1 MQVVLASGH
10 MTDSAGRSAVRFPE
24 ASVDRVR
31 KEITRQLQR
40 WNVGAG
46 DLIVCG
52 GARGT
57 DLIAAEEGL
66 ALGASVRLCL
76 ALPRAEFVSRS
87 VELADTD
94 WLQRFES
101 VERRSDVHQLDVD
114 PGTANIFA
122 IANQWMVDQT
132 LALDAADRH
141 ALIVWDGK
149 EPDGRGGS
157 AHMASLAAKH
167 HLPMY
172 TIDPT
177 PRRSADR

>member
-1 MQVVLASGH
+1 MHVVLASGH
-10 MTDSAGRSAVRFPE
+10 MIDSAGRSTVRFPE
-24 ASVDRVR
+24 ASADRVR
-31 KEITRQLQR
+31 KEINRQLQR
-40 WNVGAG
+40 WNIGDG
-46 DLIVCG
+46 DLIICG

-66 ALGASVRLCL
+66 ALEASVRLCL

-94 WLQRFES
+94 WLSRFES

-114 PGTANIFA
+114 PGTKNVFA
-122 IANQWMVDQT
+122 IANQWMIDQT
-132 LALDAADRH
+132 LALDAAERY

-149 EPDGRGGS
+149 EPDGLGGS
-157 AHMASLAAKH
+157 AHMASLAAEH
-167 HLPMY
+167 HLSMY

-177 PRRSADR
+177 PRRSGDQ